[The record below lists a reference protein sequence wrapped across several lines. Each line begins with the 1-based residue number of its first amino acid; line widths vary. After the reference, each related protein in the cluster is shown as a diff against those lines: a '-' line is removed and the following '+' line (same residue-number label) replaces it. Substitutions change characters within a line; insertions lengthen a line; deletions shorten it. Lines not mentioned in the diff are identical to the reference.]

1 MTRPVANPMP
11 REMRGRLG
19 GLANSV
25 ESQRA
30 KGIKGQAVTRE
41 RYGDDQLVRARL
53 RRTHPNIATIAPS
66 KMKTPR
72 GNEGPSTGVKGND

>member
-1 MTRPVANPMP
+1 MTRPVENPMS

-19 GLANSV
+19 GLANTS

-53 RRTHPNIATIAPS
+53 RRTHPTIATIAPS
-66 KMKTPR
+66 KAKTRR
-72 GNEGPSTGVKGND
+72 GNDGFKHSPGVEK

>member
-1 MTRPVANPMP
+1 MTRPVPNPMP

-66 KMKTPR
+66 KQKPVAGTT
-72 GNEGPSTGVKGND
+72 GSSTHQE